1 MSFTFSIFNFQF
13 SIFNFFM
20 ALILN
25 IDTSTDVCSVA
36 IARDGYVIALREND
50 EGFNHSVLLGVYVD
64 ELLKENN
71 LTSDDLDAVAVSMG
85 PGSYTGL
92 RIGVSLA
99 KGICFGAGKPLIAV
113 STLEALA
120 NAVARREGEEAYY
133 CPMIDA
139 RRMEVYMAIYS
150 REGEMIQDIRA
161 EVIEEGSFADLLADR
176 KILFFGNG
184 SDKVKDVL
192 KNPNAVFI
200 SGVATSAGN
209 MVMLA
214 ERKFAE
220 KKFEDVAY
228 FEPFYLKDF
237 VATVPKRKVL

>member
-1 MSFTFSIFNFQF
+1 
-13 SIFNFFM
+13 M

-36 IARDGYVIALREND
+36 IAREGNVIALKEND
-50 EGFNHSVLLGVYVD
+50 EGFNHSTLLGVYAD
-64 ELLKENN
+64 DLLKENG
-71 LTSDDLDAVAVSMG
+71 LTANDLDAVAVSMG

-120 NAVARREGEEAYY
+120 NAVARRRGEEGLY

-139 RRMEVYMAIYS
+139 RRMEVYMAVFD
-150 REGEMIQDIRA
+150 REGLVVRDIHA
-161 EVIEEGSFADLLADR
+161 EVIEEGAFADLLEGH
-176 KILFFGNG
+176 KMFFFGNG
-184 SDKVKDVL
+184 SDKVKDIIRH
-192 KNPNAVFI
+192 PNAEFI
-200 SGVATSAGN
+200 SGVATSATN
-209 MVMLA
+209 MITL
-214 ERKFAE
+214 AE
-220 KKFEDVAY
+220 KKFKAVDFENVAY

>member
-1 MSFTFSIFNFQF
+1 
-13 SIFNFFM
+13 M

-25 IDTSTDVCSVA
+25 IDSSTDVCSVA
-36 IARDGYVIALREND
+36 LVRDGEVVASREND
-50 EGFNHSVLLGVYVD
+50 EGFNHSVLLGVYAD
-64 ELLKENN
+64 EVLRECGV
-71 LTSDDLDAVAVSMG
+71 SAGELDAVAVSMG

-120 NAVARREGEEAYY
+120 RFVADREGEEALY

-139 RRMEVYMAIYS
+139 RRMEVYTAVYD
-150 REGEMIQDIRA
+150 REGRVVRDIHA
-161 EVIEEGSFADLLADR
+161 EVLDENAFADLLAAH
-176 KILFFGNG
+176 KMYFFGNG
-184 SDKVKDVL
+184 SDKVKEVICH
-192 KNPNAVFI
+192 PNAVFVPDI
-200 SGVATSAGN
+200 TTSAVN
-209 MVMLA
+209 MAGIA
-214 ERKFAE
+214 EQKFADGM
-220 KKFEDVAY
+220 FEDVAY